1 MSSEQKTMDRSISDA
16 TPPLGE
22 DVLQALFED
31 ALGVPGTAGA
41 PTVTANWAWRLFAFT
56 ARLAKTKDP
65 RTLYRLIVR
74 EMASAV
80 SADTA
85 AFALYAPGEQR
96 LAIVATHGYHEELVA
111 HVRIDPGEGIL
122 GRVFSTGKPIMQ
134 SVRPNAGTKARRY
147 RTNSFMAVPLTAA
160 DGVMGVVSVTD
171 RSDGQPF
178 DASDFNRLRASAVPA
193 GLALATDRLR
203 QQVQEFEHLA
213 SVDPLTGAYNRRH
226 FKERIEQELE
236 RQRREGGDLSLLLL
250 DIDDF
255 KKFNDVR
262 GHLHGDRVL
271 RELVEVIR
279 HSVRIVDVCA
289 RYGGEE
295 FAVLMPGANSA
306 MAFQIAE
313 RIRRNSE
320 THFGSRTTGA
330 YSGGPSPTLSVGVSS
345 ARAGLAADALMKE
358 ADVALLEAKRSG
370 KNMVRVYGADA
381 REL

>member
-1 MSSEQKTMDRSISDA
+1 MDKLIPETSPS
-16 TPPLGE
+16 LGE
-22 DVLQALFED
+22 DALQALFED
-31 ALGVPGTAGA
+31 ALGVPGATGAGTAAG
-41 PTVTANWAWRLFAFT
+41 NWAWRLFAFT
-56 ARLAKTKDP
+56 ARLARTKDA
-65 RTLYRLIVR
+65 RGLYRLIVR
-74 EMASAV
+74 EMANAV

-85 AFALYAPGEQR
+85 AFALYMPSEQR

-111 HVRIDPGEGIL
+111 HVRIDPGEGIF

-134 SVRPNAGTKARRY
+134 SVKPDSGPKARRY
-147 RTNSFMAVPLTAA
+147 RTNSFMAVPLAAA

-171 RSDGQPF
+171 RADGQPF
-178 DASDFNRLRASAVPA
+178 EASDFNRLRAYAVPA
-193 GLALATDRLR
+193 GLALASDRLR
-203 QQVQEFEHLA
+203 QQVQEFVHLA

-236 RQRREGGDLSLLLL
+236 RQRREGGDLALLLL

-279 HSVRIVDVCA
+279 RSVRIVDVCA

-320 THFGSRTTGA
+320 AHFGSRATGA

-345 ARAGLAADALMKE
+345 ARAGYAADALLKE
-358 ADVALLEAKRSG
+358 ADTALLDAKRSG
-370 KNMVRVYGADA
+370 KNMVRVFSADA
-381 REL
+381 PADA

>member
-1 MSSEQKTMDRSISDA
+1 MDRVTADN
-16 TPPLGE
+16 TPALGE
-22 DVLQALFED
+22 DALQALFED
-31 ALGVPGTAGA
+31 ALGVPGVAGA
-41 PTVTANWAWRLFAFT
+41 ATAAGNWAWSLFAFT
-56 ARLAKTKDP
+56 ARLAKTKEA
-65 RTLYRLIVR
+65 RALYRLIVR
-74 EMASAV
+74 EMANAV
-80 SADTA
+80 SAETA
-85 AFALYAPGEQR
+85 AFALYLPSEQR

-122 GRVFSTGKPIMQ
+122 GRVFSTGKPTMQ
-134 SVRPNAGTKARRY
+134 SVRPDSGTKARRY
-147 RTNSFMAVPLTAA
+147 RTNSFMAVPLAAA
-160 DGVMGVVSVTD
+160 DGAMAVVSVTD
-171 RSDGQPF
+171 RVDGQPF
-178 DASDFNRLRASAVPA
+178 DASDFNRLRAYAVPA
-193 GLALATDRLR
+193 GLALATDRVR
-203 QQVQEFEHLA
+203 QQLQEFVHLA

-236 RQRREGGDLSLLLL
+236 RQRREAGDLALLLL

-279 HSVRIVDVCA
+279 RSVRIVDVCA

-295 FAVLMPGANSA
+295 FAVLMPGANGA
-306 MAFQIAE
+306 MALQIAE

-320 THFGSRTTGA
+320 AHFGSRTAGA

-345 ARAGLAADALMKE
+345 ARPGLPADALLKE

-370 KNMVRVYGADA
+370 KNMVRVFRDKPEAGEIAD
-381 REL
+381 